1 MLALKII
8 LGIILFFILILSVKV
23 RVTVHSEDGVDLNVR
38 WLFLKF
44 KILPKKEKPEKKKK
58 DKKKKEKK
66 PKKEDETVSE
76 PKPPKEKKKGDNI
89 FVRFYKNNGVDGVVD
104 LLKRLAEVLKTGFV
118 NVARSFTIEELYIS
132 LLVGAG
138 DSAATADKYGKTC
151 AAVFPAMG
159 VITSKLKVKKYSVD
173 VNPDFIY
180 GGSNARVHAQL
191 SVVPRRLINS
201 FIGMGVRLVFKV
213 AIKFLKG
220 SKAKKPEAQKEENK
234 NSN

>member
-23 RVTVHSEDGVDLNVR
+23 RVIVHSEDGVDLSIK
-38 WLFLKF
+38 WLFLKI

-58 DKKKKEKK
+58 NKKKKEKK
-66 PKKEDETVSE
+66 PKKVDETVSE

-89 FVRFYKNNGVDGVVD
+89 FVRYYKNNGVEGTVD
-104 LLKRLAEVLKTGFV
+104 LLKRLAASLKTGFA
-118 NVARSFTIEELYIS
+118 NVARSFTIEELYIA

-138 DSAATADKYGKTC
+138 DSAETAVKYGKTC
-151 AAVFPAMG
+151 SAVFPAMG
-159 VITSKLKVKKYSVD
+159 LITSTMKVKKYSID

-180 GGSNARVHAQL
+180 GNNNAKLHAQL

-201 FIGMGVRLVFKV
+201 FIGMGARLVFKV
-213 AIKFLKG
+213 VIKFLKG

>member
-23 RVTVHSEDGVDLNVR
+23 RVTVHSEDGIDLNVR

-44 KILPKKEKPEKKKK
+44 RILPKKEKGKKKK
-58 DKKKKEKK
+58 KKK

-89 FVRFYKNNGVDGVVD
+89 FVCFYKNNGVEGVVD
-104 LLKRLAEVLKTGFV
+104 LLKRLAEVLKTGFG

-159 VITSKLKVKKYSVD
+159 VITSKLKVKKYSID

-180 GGSNARVHAQL
+180 GGNNARVHAQL

-213 AIKFLKG
+213 VIKFLRG
-220 SKAKKPEAQKEENK
+220 TKAKKPEAQKEENK